1 MSNRDSRSLH
11 KRTHVQYYFSLS
23 SNRALTKNEITFG
36 PIVFFFARKVYL
48 KLKNDNF

>member
-23 SNRALTKNEITFG
+23 SNREVDGSRLTGRAQTCHS
-36 PIVFFFARKVYL
+36 
-48 KLKNDNF
+48 